1 MSGCIFGKF
10 PIKPNDPSIIDIN
23 MGKKQNDSAFDLSCI
38 TAYLL
43 IRQAAS
49 FSFITLMLLLV

>member
-1 MSGCIFGKF
+1 MSGHIFGTF
-10 PIKPNDPSIIDIN
+10 PIKPNESSMININ

-38 TAYLL
+38 TADLL

-49 FSFITLMLLLV
+49 F